1 MDELRRRAPA
11 LCLVTDRVHT
21 GRRDLADVVRE
32 CVAAGLPAV
41 QLREKDLA
49 AADLAALARRLR
61 ALAPDALLIVND
73 RVDVA
78 LAVGADGVQRTS
90 VSLPVEDI
98 RAIAGS
104 RLLIGA
110 SVHSLADA
118 VEAEASGAD
127 WVVFGP
133 VYDTASKRG
142 YGPPQGL
149 GALEHVAAAVRI
161 PVIAIGG
168 ITPERVEDVCAAGA
182 TGVAVISAILGAAAP
197 ADATKRFLEALAAA
211 GLDVATLTARPPRQ

>member
-1 MDELRRRAPA
+1 LDELRRGAPA
-11 LCLVTDRVHT
+11 LCLVTDRTHS
-21 GRRDLADVVRE
+21 GRRDLVDVVRE

-61 ALAPDALLIVND
+61 ALAPGVLLIVND

-98 RAIAGS
+98 RTIAGG

-133 VYDTASKRG
+133 VYDTASKQR

-149 GALEHVAAAVRI
+149 GALEQVAAAVRV

-168 ITPERVEDVCAAGA
+168 ITSERVEDVCAAGA
-182 TGVAVISAILGAAAP
+182 AGVAVISAILSAAVP
-197 ADATKRFLEALAAA
+197 GDATRRFLDALAAA
-211 GLDVATLTARPPRQ
+211 GVDGATLTARPPRP